1 MPGHRW
7 DAATVDTVRALYTTT
22 RMSLAAIQ
30 AKTGVPPG
38 TTNYWRKKFG
48 WTRPALGAAPP
59 RPPLA
64 ARLLTPEGTALL
76 RRELLGRILGLV
88 EGYVVEAE
96 ARRVGPEV
104 DIANADREARHVG
117 TVLQL
122 IQRHK
127 EAELALGR
135 NDPEARG
142 SDEFESLSGS
152 ESPGGARPLDVV
164 YRELAAHVAGLFR
177 VDPGGAEAGD
187 GAGSGQSGEGA
198 PGCVA

>member
-7 DAATVDTVRALYTTT
+7 DAATVDTVRALCTTT
-22 RMSLAAIQ
+22 RLSLAAIR

-38 TTNYWRKKFG
+38 TIAYWRTKFG
-48 WTRPALGAAPP
+48 WTQPALGAAPP
-59 RPPLA
+59 RPPLP

-142 SDEFESLSGS
+142 GDEHDAEDRGGVES
-152 ESPGGARPLDVV
+152 RPLDAV
-164 YRELAAHVAGLFR
+164 YREFAAHLAELFR
-177 VDPGGAEAGD
+177 DGGSRTAAAPGADPGGA
-187 GAGSGQSGEGA
+187 GEQ
-198 PGCVA
+198 PVP

>member
-7 DAATVDTVRALYTTT
+7 DAATVDTVRALCTTT
-22 RMSLAAIQ
+22 RLSLAAIR
-30 AKTGVPPG
+30 AKTGVPPA
-38 TTNYWRKKFG
+38 TVTHWRRKFG
-48 WTRPALGAAPP
+48 WRQPALGAAPP
-59 RPPLA
+59 RPPLP

-142 SDEFESLSGS
+142 GDESENPSGPQGH
-152 ESPGGARPLDVV
+152 ERARSLDVV
-164 YRELAAHVAGLFR
+164 YRELAEHVAGLFR
-177 VDPGGAEAGD
+177 ADPEGAAADPGADPGRSDASA
-187 GAGSGQSGEGA
+187 A
-198 PGCVA
+198 P